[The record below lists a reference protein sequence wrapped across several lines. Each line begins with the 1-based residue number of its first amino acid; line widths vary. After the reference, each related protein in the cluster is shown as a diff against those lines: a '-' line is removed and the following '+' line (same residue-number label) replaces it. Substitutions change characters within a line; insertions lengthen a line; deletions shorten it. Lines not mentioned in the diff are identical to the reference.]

1 MQSQPGLEHT
11 TVQNMASLAK
21 GELQKQ
27 YVESVVR
34 TVPLIFLSTPL
45 GSVRCASVHVGAC
58 VPRRERASQKT
69 TSGD

>member
-27 YVESVVR
+27 YVVR

-45 GSVRCASVHVGAC
+45 GSVLCASVHVGAC